1 MFSCML
7 PNSTSFYF
15 TFERTKTAKLMS
27 TSLGSRH
34 RFLSFCNPFCCLQG
48 IHFLSCQLTFTLP
61 LKGQRH
67 RSRCRQVLGPGTDFC
82 HFVILFVVYKEC
94 IFLSIASCMS
104 GLIGLMLISISVIK
118 AGDPDPEAASS
129 FDLRSLAIMVHF
141 C

>member
-1 MFSCML
+1 MQF
-7 PNSTSFYF
+7 F
-15 TFERTKTAKLMS
+15 
-27 TSLGSRH
+27 
-34 RFLSFCNPFCCLQG
+34 
-48 IHFLSCQLTFTLP
+48 SCQLTFTLP